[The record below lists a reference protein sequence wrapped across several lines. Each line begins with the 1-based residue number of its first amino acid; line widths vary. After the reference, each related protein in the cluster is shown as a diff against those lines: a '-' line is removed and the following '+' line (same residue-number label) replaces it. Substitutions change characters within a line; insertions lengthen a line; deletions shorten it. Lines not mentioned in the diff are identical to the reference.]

1 MQRIIV
7 IVAIV
12 MIKSREKRQL
22 LSLADLVL
30 KIIHNAANSDISALL
45 IIITF
50 SYIAPWILKLIEG
63 II

>member
-30 KIIHNAANSDISALL
+30 KIIHNAANSDILALL

-50 SYIAPWILKLIEG
+50 SYIAP
-63 II
+63 